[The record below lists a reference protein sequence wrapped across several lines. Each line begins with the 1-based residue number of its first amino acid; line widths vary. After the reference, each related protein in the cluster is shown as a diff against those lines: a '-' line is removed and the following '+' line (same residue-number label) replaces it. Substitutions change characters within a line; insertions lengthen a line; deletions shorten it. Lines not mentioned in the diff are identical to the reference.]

1 MKNQNIIN
9 LAIGLVVLFGTTYL
23 ISKAWK
29 LGQRDKKAD
38 EIKDAL

>member
-1 MKNQNIIN
+1 LKNQNIIN